1 MNPHPA
7 LPRKRGREIK
17 RTWLL
22 LDGRVLVVGQ
32 DWGAMVYDPSAS

>member
-17 RTWLL
+17 GIWLL
-22 LDGRVLVVGQ
+22 LGASLVFG
-32 DWGAMVYDPSAS
+32 DPNAGYIP